1 MREESSRHSRVRIG
15 TLLLGLLLA
24 LSGTRAEAY
33 PIAPM
38 TLWEL
43 TLEAELIVWA
53 EVEAVTTRA
62 FKDYDEYKLS
72 GFEEGV
78 ARLRVREVWKGT
90 AHPDE
95 RVEVA
100 YLPFTSCPAPPRY
113 EQGLLVVAFLTRWN
127 GTWSTVG
134 LSYGTRYPTNN
145 DEAQAY
151 RRVVEL
157 AVKAQKQAS
166 PRVPYREDEQALASA
181 PVDWEVLAASH
192 PATRWDGLFRLVPTG
207 DVVRDFY
214 VGGVDKSV
222 RLSPEQREALARGF
236 VTHPPLDRS
245 LPMLLLPLR
254 GHASAEVDAAAA
266 RALETVLLDSGPSR
280 WALLAFDLLRERH
293 GETLVPRVMPESEDP
308 ITRAWESAQPGGVGA
323 RSKAVSSLPEEWRRF
338 KQRRRL
344 SPRLLPLPV
353 EPPVAGVGGET
364 PL

>member
-1 MREESSRHSRVRIG
+1 MREESSRHSVVRVG

-24 LSGTRAEAY
+24 LRGPRAEAY

-53 EVEAVTTRA
+53 EVEAVTSRIT
-62 FKDYDEYKLS
+62 DSDEDPWLS
-72 GFEEGV
+72 GIEEST
-78 ARLRVREVWKGT
+78 ARLRVIEVWKGT

-100 YLPFTSCPAPPRY
+100 YSPSVLCPAPPRY
-113 EQGLLVVAFLTRWN
+113 AQGLLVVAFLSRWQ

-157 AVKAQKQAS
+157 AVKAQSKAS

-214 VGGVDKSV
+214 VEGVDRSV
-222 RLSPEQREALARGF
+222 RLSPEQRETLARGF
-236 VTHPPLDRS
+236 VAHPPLDRS

-254 GHASAEVDAAAA
+254 GHASAEVDVAAA
-266 RALETVLLDSGPSR
+266 RALETVLLESGPSR

-293 GETLVPRVMPESEDP
+293 GEPLVARVIPEADG
-308 ITRAWESAQPGGVGA
+308 IKRAWESAQPGGVDA
-323 RSKAVSSLPEEWRRF
+323 RSKAVLSLPEEWRRF

-344 SPRLLPLPV
+344 TPRPLPLPV

>member
-1 MREESSRHSRVRIG
+1 MREESSRHCVVRIG
-15 TLLLGLLLA
+15 ALLLGLLFVLN
-24 LSGTRAEAY
+24 GPRAEAY

-53 EVEAVTTRA
+53 EVEAVTTRT
-62 FKDYDEYKLS
+62 FEDYDAYKLS

-78 ARLRVREVWKGT
+78 ARLRVLEVWKGT

-100 YLPFTSCPAPPRY
+100 YSPSMNCPAPPRY
-113 EQGLLVVAFLTRWN
+113 VQGLPVVAFLTRWN

-134 LSYGTRYPTNN
+134 LSYGTRYPTSN

-151 RRVVEL
+151 RRLVEL
-157 AVKAQKQAS
+157 AVKAQAEAS
-166 PRVPYREDEQALASA
+166 PSVPYREDEQALASA
-181 PVDWEVLAASH
+181 PMDWEVLAASH
-192 PATRWDGLFRLVPTG
+192 PATRWDGLFRLVPSG

-214 VGGVDKSV
+214 VSGVDRSV
-222 RLSPEQREALARGF
+222 RLSPAQRETLARGF
-236 VTHPPLDRS
+236 VAQPPLDRS

-254 GHASAEVDAAAA
+254 GHASAEVDVAAA
-266 RALETVLLDSGPSR
+266 RALETVLMVSGPTR

-293 GETLVPRVMPESEDP
+293 GERLVARVIPDEEVVR
-308 ITRAWESAQPGGVGA
+308 RAWASAQQGGVGA
-323 RSKAVSSLPEEWRRF
+323 GSKDVLSLQEEWRRF
-338 KQRRRL
+338 KQRRRMT
-344 SPRLLPLPV
+344 PKLLPLPV
-353 EPPVAGVGGET
+353 EPTVAGVGGET